1 MLDRGV
7 MVLTLQG
14 ASCADSNAAN
24 HLGTLPFA
32 EEVPPPA
39 RFPSSHHHFQS
50 YPRQPSCVLA
60 CRSLTLKV
68 HSLKKARMVRR
79 LKVHFCAH
87 PVSELSEL
95 KTRSDLWQQVSPL
108 HLPSTA

>member
-1 MLDRGV
+1 MLPDRSLLLKV
-7 MVLTLQG
+7 PQ
-14 ASCADSNAAN
+14 A
-24 HLGTLPFA
+24 PFH
-32 EEVPPPA
+32 
-39 RFPSSHHHFQS
+39 SSHQS
-50 YPRQPSCVLA
+50 MQSCSQQSSTVLP

-95 KTRSDLWQQVSPL
+95 RTRSDLWQQVTAF
-108 HLPSTA
+108 HLQCAA